1 MGYLHH
7 ANYFV
12 LFEMGRTELLRASG
26 GNYRRMEEEGLF
38 VVVVKAECRYHRP
51 ARYDD
56 VLRVETVVSRVTNA
70 TIGHQYR
77 VFRQAELL
85 ATGLV
90 VLAIVGRNGKVQM
103 VPRLAQRSMSVA
115 PCGRPKASPSM
126 ASRCQ
131 AKSCSS
137 GRSICHLTH
146 TPLTGGNTRYILC
159 FLHRGPLWVIKVV
172 GGARP
177 VTP

>member
-56 VLRVETVVSRVTNA
+56 VLRVETVVGRVTNA
-70 TIGHQYR
+70 TIEHQYR
-77 VFRQAELL
+77 VFRAEELL

-90 VLAIVGRNGKVQM
+90 VLAIVDRKGKVQI
-103 VPRLAQRSMSVA
+103 VPEWLR
-115 PCGRPKASPSM
+115 
-126 ASRCQ
+126 
-131 AKSCSS
+131 
-137 GRSICHLTH
+137 
-146 TPLTGGNTRYILC
+146 TPT
-159 FLHRGPLWVIKVV
+159 V
-172 GGARP
+172 
-177 VTP
+177 